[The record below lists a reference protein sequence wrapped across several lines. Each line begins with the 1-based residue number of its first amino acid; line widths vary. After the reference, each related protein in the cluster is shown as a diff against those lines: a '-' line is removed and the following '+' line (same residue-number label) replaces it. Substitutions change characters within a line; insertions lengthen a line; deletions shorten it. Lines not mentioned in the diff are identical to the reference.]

1 MENYKEIL
9 HCKEEQTI
17 DTLQLE
23 NSELKKRLSLK
34 EQQLLSLTNANKA

>member
-23 NSELKKRLSLK
+23 NSELKNVS
-34 EQQLLSLTNANKA
+34 A